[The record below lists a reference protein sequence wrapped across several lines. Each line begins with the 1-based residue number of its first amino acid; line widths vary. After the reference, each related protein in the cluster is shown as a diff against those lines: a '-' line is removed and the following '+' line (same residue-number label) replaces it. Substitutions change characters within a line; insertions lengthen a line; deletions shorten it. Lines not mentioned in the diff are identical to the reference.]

1 MTPAELRCLREYLGL
16 PPVWLATY
24 LGLAQEST
32 LRRMESGRDIV
43 LPRTAERLREL
54 AARTD
59 AEVAQLVADIEAG
72 VRRVV
77 TYRTDADYRAAGGR
91 EFPASWHRAAVS
103 RALDAFE
110 PSERPRVVYAGQ
122 EEDTPPRGTSLLANV

>member
-16 PPVWLATY
+16 PPVWLAAY

-54 AARTD
+54 AERTD
-59 AEVAQLVADIEAG
+59 AEVAKLIAGIERDGRA
-72 VRRVV
+72 VV
-77 TYRTDADYRAAGGR
+77 TYRTDADYRAAGG
-91 EFPASWHRAAVS
+91 EFPASWHRAVVS

-110 PSERPRVVYAGQ
+110 PSERPRLVYAGQ
-122 EEDTPPRGTSLLANV
+122 EEDTPPRGTLLVNV